1 MPTIGFGRLVRM
13 IRMVF
18 EILQARIPYVRIHSI
33 IFRKRNG
40 VNFMPLKTR
49 MHNGKKQYAYQV
61 YYTDV
66 FGERKRKHSKWFDT
80 QKECKEKEALFVIK
94 SQEND
99 IYDIKFK
106 DLANE
111 YIEYS
116 SKANTTKTK
125 LDKQMMLRK
134 YCSMLLDRNVNSI
147 KVAYMKQVRDYIDEL
162 GLSTSRKNRI
172 LGFINSVF
180 KHGIKFY
187 GLKNNPMNIVDRFAK
202 SDEEKIAE
210 MDIYT
215 IDEFNRF
222 LDAIDESHEE
232 FRRFY
237 FLLYWTGM
245 RLNEAMSLTFN
256 DYTRKYINVYRQCVN
271 GQWTGLKTKGSKR
284 RIAIDKDLYSVLDEQ
299 YQKYKEY
306 PEFSMDWFI
315 FGGYNQFN
323 QTTVTRIKNEA
334 CAKANLK
341 QIRIHD
347 FRHSHASNL
356 IEAGVNMYKIS
367 KRLGHSSVTIT
378 MDRYGHLIDQ
388 DGDEI
393 LDAMRKK

>member
-1 MPTIGFGRLVRM
+1 M
-13 IRMVF
+13 
-18 EILQARIPYVRIHSI
+18 S
-33 IFRKRNG
+33 
-40 VNFMPLKTR
+40 LKTR

-66 FGERKRKHSKWFDT
+66 FGERKRKHSKWYDT

-116 SKANTTKTK
+116 SKSNTPKTK

-134 YCSMLLDRNVNSI
+134 YCDMLSDRNVNSI
-147 KVAYMKQVRDYIDEL
+147 TSAYMKQVRDYIDDL

-180 KHGIKFY
+180 KHGVKFY
-187 GLKNNPMNIVDRFAK
+187 GLKTNTMSIVDRFAK

-215 IDEFNRF
+215 INEFNRF
-222 LDAIDESHEE
+222 LDAIDDSHEE

-284 RIAIDKDLYSVLDEQ
+284 RIAIDKDLYSILDEQ
-299 YQKYKEY
+299 YQKYKDY

>member
-1 MPTIGFGRLVRM
+1 
-13 IRMVF
+13 
-18 EILQARIPYVRIHSI
+18 
-33 IFRKRNG
+33 
-40 VNFMPLKTR
+40 MPLKTR

-106 DLANE
+106 YLANE

-116 SKANTTKTK
+116 SNANTPKTK

-134 YCSMLLDRNVNSI
+134 YCSMFLDRNVNSI
-147 KVAYMKQVRDYIDEL
+147 TSAYMKQVRDYIDEL

-180 KHGIKFY
+180 KHGVKFY
-187 GLKNNPMNIVDRFAK
+187 GLKTNPMDIVDRFAK

-215 IDEFNRF
+215 VEEFNQF
-222 LDAIDESHEE
+222 LSAIDDAHEE
-232 FRRFY
+232 FKRFY

-299 YQKYKEY
+299 YQKYKDY

-334 CAKANLK
+334 CAKANLE

>member
-1 MPTIGFGRLVRM
+1 
-13 IRMVF
+13 
-18 EILQARIPYVRIHSI
+18 
-33 IFRKRNG
+33 
-40 VNFMPLKTR
+40 
-49 MHNGKKQYAYQV
+49 
-61 YYTDV
+61 
-66 FGERKRKHSKWFDT
+66 
-80 QKECKEKEALFVIK
+80 
-94 SQEND
+94 
-99 IYDIKFK
+99 
-106 DLANE
+106 
-111 YIEYS
+111 
-116 SKANTTKTK
+116 
-125 LDKQMMLRK
+125 
-134 YCSMLLDRNVNSI
+134 
-147 KVAYMKQVRDYIDEL
+147 MKQVRDYIDEL

-284 RIAIDKDLYSVLDEQ
+284 RIAIDKDLYSVLEEQ
-299 YQKYKEY
+299 YQKYKNY

-315 FGGYNQFN
+315 FGGYDQFN

-334 CAKANLK
+334 CTKANLK

>member
-367 KRLGHSSVTIT
+367 KHLGHSSVTIT

>member
-1 MPTIGFGRLVRM
+1 MPTIGFGRLSQNDTNG
-13 IRMVF
+13 
-18 EILQARIPYVRIHSI
+18 ILSFVSNNTTVHIHSI
-33 IFRKRNG
+33 IFKKRNG
-40 VNFMPLKTR
+40 VNIMTIISREKGR
-49 MHNGKKQYAYQV
+49 VKQYQYRV
-61 YYTDV
+61 YFTDV
-66 FGERKRKHSKWFDT
+66 FGNRKQRNSKWYDT
-80 QKECKEKEALFVIK
+80 QKECKDAEALFLIK

-111 YIEYS
+111 YIESS
-116 SKANTTKTK
+116 SKANTPKTK

-147 KVAYMKQVRDYIDEL
+147 TSAYMKQVRDYIDDL

-215 IDEFNRF
+215 VDEFNRF

-284 RIAIDKDLYSVLDEQ
+284 RIAIDNDLYSILDEQ
-299 YQKYKEY
+299 YQKYKDY

-334 CAKANLK
+334 CEKANLK

-378 MDRYGHLIDQ
+378 MDRYGHLIDE

-393 LDAMRKK
+393 LSAMRKK

>member
-1 MPTIGFGRLVRM
+1 
-13 IRMVF
+13 
-18 EILQARIPYVRIHSI
+18 
-33 IFRKRNG
+33 
-40 VNFMPLKTR
+40 MPLKTR

-66 FGERKRKHSKWFDT
+66 FGERKRKHSKWYDT

-116 SKANTTKTK
+116 SKSNTPKTK

-134 YCSMLLDRNVNSI
+134 YCDMLSDRNVNSI
-147 KVAYMKQVRDYIDEL
+147 TSAYMKQVRDYIDEL

-210 MDIYT
+210 MNIYT
-215 IDEFNRF
+215 VDEFNRF
-222 LDAIDESHEE
+222 LDAIDESHDE

-284 RIAIDKDLYSVLDEQ
+284 RIVIDKDLYSLLDEQ
-299 YQKYKEY
+299 YQKYKNY

-388 DGDEI
+388 EGDEI